1 MPTENDPKNIRN
13 NIKKSTWLRQT
24 IFLCEITFLAAINGE
39 KGEAEK
45 GGNSLL
51 QWSNNHWAN
60 CPTPPP
66 PPLFLLERDKKESVP
81 NCNFLQGG
89 SSIVL
94 FALVIKL

>member
-24 IFLCEITFLAAINGE
+24 IFLCEITFLAAIYGE
-39 KGEAEK
+39 KGGGAEK

-60 CPTPPP
+60 CPPPP
-66 PPLFLLERDKKESVP
+66 FSSWKGIRKNPSQIVIFCKVA
-81 NCNFLQGG
+81 LQ
-89 SSIVL
+89 
-94 FALVIKL
+94 